1 MRDHAGRRGGG
12 GRRSVAGRRIV
23 ATPSVLIW
31 LDDAGDY
38 LRAAEAAG
46 LATSIDLI
54 TTPLSSD
61 PPDDRLARADA
72 LLAWRP
78 PARLAARAPRLAWIQ
93 SLTGGCEQFLGPDV
107 PANVVL
113 TCARGT
119 HRVQMTEHILAA
131 LFMCAKDLAGIVRDQ
146 SQQRWRRRVN
156 PTLAGATLGILGLG
170 AIGAELA
177 RVASLLSMRV
187 IATKRDPAT
196 ASADVDALHTQDRLL
211 ELLGQADVVAL
222 TCPLTPD
229 TEHLIDARALA
240 AMKPGAHLINVAR
253 GRVVDEP
260 ALIQALQQRRI
271 AAAGLD
277 VMHEE
282 PLAADSAL
290 WAMPQVLITPHSAG
304 ETRRYEDAVIDILLD
319 NLQRLWRGE
328 TALTNQVV

>member
-1 MRDHAGRRGGG
+1 MLPARDQLTICFAHAAYRMAERFALRDTGIAHVEVRSADELTRRLPQADVLVASMLWKNELAGRAHKLKFIQSISAGTDQYDKALLRERGI
-12 GRRSVAGRRIV
+12 RLAS
-23 ATPSVLIW
+23 
-31 LDDAGDY
+31 
-38 LRAAEAAG
+38 AAG
-46 LATSIDLI
+46 VNAQAVAEHAMALMLALARRLPEARDNQRARRWRGMISEIGAREDQLTGKTLLI
-54 TTPLSSD
+54 VGLGRIGA
-61 PPDDRLARADA
+61 RLAR
-72 LLAWRP
+72 LAK
-78 PARLAARAPRLAWIQ
+78 AF
-93 SLTGGCEQFLGPDV
+93 EM
-107 PANVVL
+107 
-113 TCARGT
+113 
-119 HRVQMTEHILAA
+119 H
-131 LFMCAKDLAGIVRDQ
+131 
-146 SQQRWRRRVN
+146 
-156 PTLAGATLGILGLG
+156 
-170 AIGAELA
+170 
-177 RVASLLSMRV
+177 V

-196 ASADVDALHTQDRLL
+196 ASAEVDALHTHDRLL